1 MLEGCRGCSLLPIL
15 RPASH
20 AHPLSTTNA
29 RSAPCH
35 APARVFFA
43 LQRKKLPTEGLTPV
57 TADSFAKWKEARA
70 ARRAVELEA
79 RRVEEAKR
87 TGTKGYNVLSGRALF
102 AYDPSLFIDDDA
114 AGDAAVYE
122 EREEEGAADGAPA
135 GNAGGDAA
143 AGAGGVID
151 ESLFAGDDADLDDL
165 PDEDEDGEEEEEEG
179 EEEEEEAEGGAGA
192 P

>member
-1 MLEGCRGCSLLPIL
+1 
-15 RPASH
+15 
-20 AHPLSTTNA
+20 
-29 RSAPCH
+29 
-35 APARVFFA
+35 

-122 EREEEGAADGAPA
+122 EREEEPAGSTSGADGAPA
-135 GNAGGDAA
+135 GGAGGDAA
-143 AGAGGVID
+143 AGAGGAID

-165 PDEDEDGEEEEEEG
+165 PEEDEDGEEEEGEEG
-179 EEEEEEAEGGAGA
+179 EEDEEAEGDAGA